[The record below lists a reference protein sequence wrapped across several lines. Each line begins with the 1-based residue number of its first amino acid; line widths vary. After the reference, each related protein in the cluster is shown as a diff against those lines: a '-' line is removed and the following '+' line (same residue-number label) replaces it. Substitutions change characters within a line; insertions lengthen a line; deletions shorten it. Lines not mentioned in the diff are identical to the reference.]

1 MAPAQAPALLR
12 LMLTLAVSRASAY
25 VPALPLLRRAC
36 SPTQR
41 AALSLSEVA
50 PAAGIWDPLG
60 LETACTSSSYAAIAP
75 ASRPSEDPSDQ
86 LLVIA
91 AVLLLASLVDL
102 SHATPAAAAA
112 TGAVA
117 VPLTSQQIF
126 EKAAKKA
133 LGGGVSGAVAGVAQ
147 VLLLMWLRTTM
158 NYQYRNGGGTM
169 AAMNALYEEGG
180 LRRFYRG
187 VQFALVQTPLTRFGD
202 TAANSGVLALLA
214 TSDLPISVRTL
225 AASGA
230 ASLWR
235 ITLTPVDT
243 YKTSLQVVGEGA
255 IEQIDA
261 KVKAGGVG
269 VLYQGALANAAASF
283 AGNYP
288 WYLTFNSLNEY
299 MPLAPDGDLR
309 AKLLRTALLGISAA
323 CVSDCISNGIRV
335 LKTTRQTSA
344 EDISYREA
352 ARRIVETDG
361 WAGLLGRGLGT
372 RLVTNALQASLF
384 TVIWKLLEDQ
394 ITRSGLLS

>member
-1 MAPAQAPALLR
+1 MAHLRVALLCF
-12 LMLTLAVSRASAY
+12 ACCGVSAFA
-25 VPALPLLRRAC
+25 PALPLMRRAC

-41 AALSLSEVA
+41 AAISLNEMA
-50 PAAGIWDPLG
+50 PAVGCWDPLG
-60 LETACTSSSYAAIAP
+60 LEVACASSSGVSVATAIEP
-75 ASRPSEDPSDQ
+75 ADDPADQ

-91 AVLLLASLVDL
+91 AALLLASLIDL

-112 TGAVA
+112 STGAAA

-133 LGGGVSGAVAGVAQ
+133 LGGGVSGALAGVAQ

-169 AAMNALYEEGG
+169 AALNALYEEGG
-180 LRRFYRG
+180 FQRFYRG

-243 YKTSLQVVGEGA
+243 YKTSLQVVGESA
-255 IEQIDA
+255 YDQIGA
-261 KVKAGGVG
+261 KVKADGFGA
-269 VLYQGALANAAASF
+269 LYQGALANALASF

-299 MPLAPDGDLR
+299 LPLAPDGDLR
-309 AKLLRTALLGISAA
+309 GKLVRSAVLGISAA

-344 EDISYREA
+344 ETISYQEA

-384 TVIWKLLEDQ
+384 TVVWKLLEDQ
-394 ITRSGLLS
+394 ISRSGLLS